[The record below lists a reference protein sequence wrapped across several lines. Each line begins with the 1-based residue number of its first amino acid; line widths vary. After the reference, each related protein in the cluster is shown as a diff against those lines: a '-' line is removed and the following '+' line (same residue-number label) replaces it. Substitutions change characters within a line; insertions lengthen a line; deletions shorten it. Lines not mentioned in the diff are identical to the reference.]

1 VAGALLL
8 HVQKFSWDAY
18 YYLKKEKKKRNQLKR
33 QNGRRVEQRDHQKKR
48 AERSMPRSCVRAV
61 VLKATGL
68 EKFRVKIG
76 QTK

>member
-1 VAGALLL
+1 MGCIFLF
-8 HVQKFSWDAY
+8 KIR
-18 YYLKKEKKKRNQLKR
+18 KEKKKRNQLRR

-48 AERSMPRSCVRAV
+48 AERWMPGSCVHAV

-68 EKFRVKIG
+68 EKSRVKIG